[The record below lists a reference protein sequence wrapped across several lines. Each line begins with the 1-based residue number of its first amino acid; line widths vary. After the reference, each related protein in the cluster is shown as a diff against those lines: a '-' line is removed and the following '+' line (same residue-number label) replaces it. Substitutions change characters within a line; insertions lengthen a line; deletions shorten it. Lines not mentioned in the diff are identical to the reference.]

1 METKTERV
9 TDMDAVEMAKELI
22 ENGYAEELEKVLE
35 NFEKNVSNRKEN

>member
-1 METKTERV
+1 METNTERV
-9 TDMDAVEMAKELI
+9 TDMDAVEMAKALI

>member
-1 METKTERV
+1 METNTERV